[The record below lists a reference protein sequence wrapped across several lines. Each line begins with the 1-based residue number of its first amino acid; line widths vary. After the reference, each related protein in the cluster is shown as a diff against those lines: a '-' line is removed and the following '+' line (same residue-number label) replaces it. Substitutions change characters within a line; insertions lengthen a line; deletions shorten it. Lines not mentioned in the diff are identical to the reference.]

1 VTARERRTVRLGLL
15 ATALILLYVLALD
28 PYLTAR
34 AKTRDLIEKQQAQL
48 TRQVALDR
56 SLPIYRRRL
65 QAAQA
70 TWDTEV
76 QPRLLAGDVP
86 AVAASTLS
94 NEVRRIAAQS
104 FLDVEREN
112 VLAAAE
118 KDGLTAIPVQFSLR
132 GDIYGLRDFLA
143 ALESTRTFLNLRELR
158 VTAITGGFNQ
168 VLPVTAAPLQ
178 ITVTV
183 EGYLGGAPVAGEPAA
198 ATQPPGA
205 GAPAG
210 AEGAS
215 EAPNAPAAEP
225 APASST
231 EPAPRSGAA
240 APAEPSTEGTAPQPS
255 PAPPAGLGGAPE
267 RPAGTPAGADLR
279 RIPGGGVPAP
289 APGDERR

>member
-1 VTARERRTVRLGLL
+1 VTARERRTVRLGLV
-15 ATALILLYVLALD
+15 AAAMILLYVLALD

-34 AKTRDLIEKQQAQL
+34 AKTRDLIEQQQAQL
-48 TRQVALDR
+48 SRLVALDR

-70 TWDTEV
+70 TWDAEV
-76 QPRLLAGDVP
+76 RPRLVAGDVP

-94 NEVRRIAAQS
+94 NEVRRVAAQS

-112 VLAAAE
+112 VLAATE

-178 ITVTV
+178 MTVTV
-183 EGYLGGAPVAGEPAA
+183 EGYLGGAPAAGEPAA
-198 ATQPPGA
+198 PQPPGA
-205 GAPAG
+205 AAPAG
-210 AEGAS
+210 AEGTTVTPS
-215 EAPNAPAAEP
+215 PPAAEP
-225 APASST
+225 APTSSV
-231 EPAPRSGAA
+231 EPGPPSGVPAPAGPSQEGARAEPGAA
-240 APAEPSTEGTAPQPS
+240 PR
-255 PAPPAGLGGAPE
+255 AGLGGAPE
-267 RPAGTPAGADLR
+267 RPAGAPAGADVR
-279 RIPGGGVPAP
+279 RIPRGGAAAP
-289 APGDERR
+289 APGDARR